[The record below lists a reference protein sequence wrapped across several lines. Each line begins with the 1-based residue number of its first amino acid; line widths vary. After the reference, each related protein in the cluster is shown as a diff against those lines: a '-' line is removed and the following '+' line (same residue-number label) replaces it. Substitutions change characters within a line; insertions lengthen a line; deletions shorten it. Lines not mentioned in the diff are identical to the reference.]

1 MTERHPRE
9 DRHTLSEYLLFSE
22 IFSRRL
28 EKQSGLCP
36 GQRSVNAKL
45 RISLRIQILFANTEV
60 RWALNEENWSLWH
73 STYSYII

>member
-45 RISLRIQILFANTEV
+45 QISLRIYTVCITLSDCE
-60 RWALNEENWSLWH
+60 WD
-73 STYSYII
+73 